1 MGDEEFAWRTRSMA
15 DVARSE
21 DAQHSRHSHGGH
33 VKREAAVAAY
43 GVVDDA
49 MAVDV
54 AAVVIGIVTTVAV
67 IISAASLT
75 VPSQSKPSFGGR
87 MQRIEY
93 RTLRGVRHAGL
104 HLHELRR
111 CG

>member
-1 MGDEEFAWRTRSMA
+1 MT

-21 DAQHSRHSHGGH
+21 DAQHSHHSHGGH

-43 GVVDDA
+43 DVVDDA

-54 AAVVIGIVTTVAV
+54 AAVVIGMTIVAV

-75 VPSQSKPSFGGR
+75 VPPQSKPSFGGKCNGSNIGR
-87 MQRIEY
+87 YAESVMRDCIF
-93 RTLRGVRHAGL
+93 TN
-104 HLHELRR
+104 
-111 CG
+111 